1 MRAHHPN
8 TLHTTPRANTIRT
21 TVHPRTPPKPRTP
34 PSDRPAEYSRLG
46 QAGSSKLISEAVEEV
61 VQLLISSKTPAPTV
75 CMHTRPLNTMTR
87 DDMEAVS
94 HNVCVLPAPHPW
106 LAD

>member
-1 MRAHHPN
+1 MK
-8 TLHTTPRANTIRT
+8 HTKA
-21 TVHPRTPPKPRTP
+21 K
-34 PSDRPAEYSRLG
+34 YSQEGKEGGWADDILSLKAK

-75 CMHTRPLNTMTR
+75 CMRTRPLNTMTR

-94 HNVCVLPAPHPW
+94 HNVCVLPAPLARACSLHPW